1 MDTSKNVTIN
11 NPYSLSSNF
20 SMYHQAVKDLIK
32 SAFSGQVVLEQ
43 VDAAYDNAIKQVKG
57 KMEFPFISLYPTP
70 TIEIDKEKNSYPSYH
85 IGNKMYTQVPMF
97 DEYGSYTGSDD
108 KFAKNV
114 KSLYINIE
122 YQIDVWAVNRQTAE
136 EVIRELMFWFYENQ
150 EMSVTFYGQPLT
162 FTFTVGNNIQDNT
175 DLVNYESNGKIYRFT
190 TNILLSTAI
199 FRTEN
204 YFTVQKPK
212 VDITYLI
219 SDNLE
224 EENK

>member
-1 MDTSKNVTIN
+1 MN
-11 NPYSLSSNF
+11 LSSNF
-20 SMYHQAVKDLIK
+20 SMYHEALKRLIQ

-43 VDAAYDNAIKQVKG
+43 VDTAYDNAMKQVRG

-70 TIEIDKEKNSYPSYH
+70 TIEFENSKNSFPSYKL
-85 IGNKMYTQVPMF
+85 GSPMYTEVPVF
-97 DEYGSYTGSDD
+97 DDYGNYVGSDD
-108 KFAKNV
+108 KVAKNV

-122 YQIDVWAVNRQTAE
+122 YQIDVWAVDRQTAE

-150 EMSVTFYGQPLT
+150 ELSVTFYGQPLV
-162 FTFTVGNNIQDNT
+162 FTFSVGNNIQDNT
-175 DLVNYESNGKIYRFT
+175 DLVNYESNGKIYRYT

-212 VDITYLI
+212 VDIDYLI
-219 SDNLE
+219 SKEDKKVKE
-224 EENK
+224 VKE

>member
-1 MDTSKNVTIN
+1 M
-11 NPYSLSSNF
+11 SSNF
-20 SMYHQAVKDLIK
+20 SLYHEALRKLIE
-32 SAFSGQVVLEQ
+32 SVFSGQVVLEE

-57 KMEFPFISLYPTP
+57 NLKFPFISLYPTP
-70 TIEIDKEKNSYPSYH
+70 TIEFDNSKNSFPSYH
-85 IGNKMYTQVPMF
+85 VGNKMYTEVPVF
-97 DEYGSYTGSDD
+97 NEYGEYIGSDD
-108 KFAKNV
+108 KVAKNV

-122 YQIDVWAVNRQTAE
+122 YQIDVWAIDRQTAE

-150 EMSVTFYGQPLT
+150 ELSVTFYGQPLT

-175 DLVNYESNGKIYRFT
+175 DLVNYESNGKIYRYT

-212 VDITYLI
+212 VDIAYII
-219 SDNLE
+219 SNE
-224 EENK
+224 EDKKVKEVKE

>member
-1 MDTSKNVTIN
+1 MN
-11 NPYSLSSNF
+11 LSSNF
-20 SMYHQAVKDLIK
+20 SMYHEALKKLIQ
-32 SAFSGQVVLEQ
+32 SVFSGQVVLES
-43 VDAAYDNAIKQVKG
+43 VDTAYDNAIKQARG
-57 KMEFPFISLYPTP
+57 KLQFPFISIYPTP
-70 TIEIDKEKNSYPSYH
+70 TIELENSKNSFPSYH
-85 IGNKMYTQVPMF
+85 IGNKMYTEVPVF
-97 DEYGSYTGSDD
+97 DEYGKYIGSDN
-108 KFAKNV
+108 KVAKNV

-122 YQIDVWAVNRQTAE
+122 YQIDVWAIDRQTAE

-150 EMSVTFYGQPLT
+150 ELSVTFYGQPLT

-175 DLVNYESNGKIYRFT
+175 DLVNYESNGKIYRYT

-219 SDNLE
+219 SKE
-224 EENK
+224 EDKKVKEVKE

>member
-1 MDTSKNVTIN
+1 MNM
-11 NPYSLSSNF
+11 SSNF
-20 SMYHQAVKDLIK
+20 SMYHEALKRLIQ

-43 VDAAYDNAIKQVKG
+43 VDTAYDNAMKQVRG

-70 TIEIDKEKNSYPSYH
+70 TIEFENSKNSFPSYKL
-85 IGNKMYTQVPMF
+85 GSPMYTEVPVF
-97 DEYGSYTGSDD
+97 DDYGNYIGSDD
-108 KFAKNV
+108 KVAKNV

-122 YQIDVWAVNRQTAE
+122 YQIDVWAVDRQTAE

-150 EMSVTFYGQPLT
+150 ELSVTFYGQPLV
-162 FTFTVGNNIQDNT
+162 FTFSVGNNIQDNT
-175 DLVNYESNGKIYRFT
+175 DLVNYESNGKIYRYT

-212 VDITYLI
+212 VDIDYLI
-219 SDNLE
+219 SKEDKKVKE
-224 EENK
+224 VKE

>member
-1 MDTSKNVTIN
+1 
-11 NPYSLSSNF
+11 
-20 SMYHQAVKDLIK
+20 MYHEALQKLIQ

-43 VDAAYDNAIKQVKG
+43 VDTAYDNAMKQVRG

-70 TIEIDKEKNSYPSYH
+70 TIEFENSKNSFPSYKL
-85 IGNKMYTQVPMF
+85 GSPMYTEVPVF
-97 DEYGSYTGSDD
+97 DDYGNYVGSDD
-108 KFAKNV
+108 KVAKNV

-122 YQIDVWAVNRQTAE
+122 YQIDVWAVDRQTAE

-150 EMSVTFYGQPLT
+150 ELSVTFYGQPLV
-162 FTFTVGNNIQDNT
+162 FTFSVGNNIQDNT
-175 DLVNYESNGKIYRFT
+175 DLVNYESNGKIYRYT

-212 VDITYLI
+212 VDIDYLI
-219 SDNLE
+219 SKEDKKVKE
-224 EENK
+224 VKE

>member
-1 MDTSKNVTIN
+1 MNM
-11 NPYSLSSNF
+11 SSNF
-20 SMYHQAVKDLIK
+20 SIYHEAVKKLIQ

-43 VDAAYDNAIKQVKG
+43 VDAAYDNAIKQIKG
-57 KMEFPFISLYPTP
+57 NLEFPFISLYPTP
-70 TIEIDKEKNSYPSYH
+70 TIELENTIYFFPSYH
-85 IGNKMYTQVPMF
+85 IGNQMFTQVPVF
-97 DEYGSYTGSDD
+97 NDYGEYTGSDSRV
-108 KFAKNV
+108 AKNV

-122 YQIDVWAVNRQTAE
+122 YQIDVWAIDRQTAE

-150 EMSVTFYGQPLT
+150 ELSVTFYGQPLT

-175 DLVNYESNGKIYRFT
+175 DLVNYESNGKIYRYT

-212 VDITYLI
+212 VDIEYLI
-219 SDNLE
+219 SKE
-224 EENK
+224 EDKKVKEVKE

>member
-1 MDTSKNVTIN
+1 MN
-11 NPYSLSSNF
+11 LSSNF
-20 SMYHQAVKDLIK
+20 SMYHEALKKLIQ
-32 SAFSGQVVLEQ
+32 SVFSGQVVLES
-43 VDAAYDNAIKQVKG
+43 VDTAYDNAIKQVRG
-57 KMEFPFISLYPTP
+57 KLQFPFISLYPTP
-70 TIEIDKEKNSYPSYH
+70 TIELENSKNSFPGYH
-85 IGNKMYTQVPMF
+85 IGNKMYTEVPVF
-97 DEYGSYTGSDD
+97 DEYGNYTGSDN
-108 KFAKNV
+108 KVAKNV

-122 YQIDVWAVNRQTAE
+122 YQIDVWAIDRQTAE

-150 EMSVTFYGQPLT
+150 ELSVTFYGQPLT

-175 DLVNYESNGKIYRFT
+175 DLVNYESNGKIYRYT

-219 SDNLE
+219 SKE
-224 EENK
+224 EDKKVKEVKE